1 MNRQNNR
8 NTARPFG
15 IVMDC
20 LNTEEFIQQ
29 TIHWAREKSQP
40 RLIVYLNAHCIN
52 LYFRDDVYA
61 RIVDA
66 ADCVY
71 ADGQAVVWASTFLG
85 QPLPERVNAGD
96 FLEAFCERCAEEN
109 LSIYFLGSA
118 AGVAEKAAENLKKN
132 CPAMKVAGC
141 HSGYFKPDE
150 AEALVQKIKETHPD
164 ILLIGMGVPLQEKFA
179 AARLS
184 ELAAPVIWCVGALFE
199 YYAGVTPRAPRWMR
213 TCGLE
218 WLFRLIVEPR
228 RMWRRY
234 ILGNAAFLI
243 KTVRFRFGK
252 PPSPKV
258 KP

>member
-71 ADGQAVVWASTFLG
+71 ADGQAVVWASKFLG

-150 AEALVQKIKETHPD
+150 AEALVQKIK
-164 ILLIGMGVPLQEKFA
+164 
-179 AARLS
+179 
-184 ELAAPVIWCVGALFE
+184 
-199 YYAGVTPRAPRWMR
+199 
-213 TCGLE
+213 
-218 WLFRLIVEPR
+218 
-228 RMWRRY
+228 
-234 ILGNAAFLI
+234 
-243 KTVRFRFGK
+243 
-252 PPSPKV
+252 
-258 KP
+258 